1 MIHVKIKSHKTL
13 MKNPFPLITKRVV
26 EYFEQIGMVET
37 VNRMLV
43 NAVKQGGACCGKT
56 SLILAQTPTQ

>member
-1 MIHVKIKSHKTL
+1 